1 MSALRRTASII
12 ALLLPLALTGCS
24 LLPTT
29 RRLPV
34 PKAPVITQYATPE
47 ELVARLNERWTS
59 INTLT
64 AKVEFRAS
72 KVKSKE
78 GVATDYPAVE
88 GHILMRKPAD
98 LRVVGQLIGVRVFDM
113 ASHGDCYTLEI
124 PHDDKVIKGCGPA
137 KIKSANTWENLR
149 PGFFFDAMLVQ
160 GLAPDDLYGVILDS
174 ETVEDAARKH
184 LFTVPEYVLSISRR
198 KTGTQ
203 QLIPV
208 RVVTFHRDNLLP
220 SQQDLY
226 DSEGK
231 LETEVLYESYQD
243 FDGKT
248 YPAKVT
254 IKRPQEEVQIV
265 LAVEDVKENPPLAD
279 DQFVVTYPKD
289 YKVEIQK

>member
-1 MSALRRTASII
+1 MSALRRAASLV
-12 ALLLPLALTGCS
+12 ALLLPIALAGCS

-29 RRLPV
+29 RRLPI
-34 PKAPVITQYATPE
+34 PKAPAVTQYATPD

-72 KVKSKE
+72 KVKSRE

-88 GHILMRKPAD
+88 GHILMRKPGD
-98 LRVVGQLIGVRVFDM
+98 LRVVGQLIGVRMFDM
-113 ASHGDCYTLEI
+113 ASNGDCYTIEI
-124 PHDDKVIKGCGPA
+124 PHEDKVIKGCGPA
-137 KIKSANTWENLR
+137 KSKSKNAWENLR
-149 PGFFFDAMLVQ
+149 PGFFFDAVLVQ
-160 GLAPDDLYGVILDS
+160 GLGPDDLYSVIVDS
-174 ETVEDAARKH
+174 STVEDAARKH
-184 LFTVPEYVLSISRR
+184 LFTIPEYVLSISRR
-198 KTGTQ
+198 KPGTQ

-226 DSEGK
+226 DTEGK
-231 LETEVLYESYQD
+231 IQTEVIYENYQE
-243 FDGKT
+243 FDGKI

-265 LAVEDVKENPPLAD
+265 LAVEDVKENPTLAD

-289 YKVEIQK
+289 YKIETLQ

>member
-1 MSALRRTASII
+1 MSAFRRAASAC
-12 ALLLPLALTGCS
+12 ALFLPLALTGCS

-34 PKAPVITQYATPE
+34 PKAPVITQYATPD
-47 ELVARLNERWTS
+47 ELVSRLNERWTS

-88 GHILMRKPAD
+88 GHILMRKPGD
-98 LRVVGQLIGVRVFDM
+98 LRVVGQLIGVRMFDM
-113 ASHGDCYTLEI
+113 ASNGDCYTIEI
-124 PHDDKVIKGCGPA
+124 PHDNKAIKGCGPA
-137 KIKSANTWENLR
+137 KTKSKNTWENLR

-174 ETVEDAARKH
+174 STVEDAARKH
-184 LFTVPEYVLSISRR
+184 LFTIPEYVLNISRR
-198 KTGTQ
+198 KAGTQ

-208 RVVTFHRDNLLP
+208 RVVTFHRDTLLP

-231 LETEVLYESYQD
+231 QETEVLYENYQE
-243 FDGKT
+243 FDGKS
-248 YPAKVT
+248 YPTKVT

-265 LAVEDVKENPPLAD
+265 LTVEDVKENPPLAD
-279 DQFVVTYPKD
+279 DQFVVPVPKD
-289 YKVEIQK
+289 YKIETQQ